1 MEDLLAVF
9 ANSEAAFPV
18 SLMPMVTEIIS
29 RDLSVL
35 CLEIVSLSSS
45 WCEMSLFRE
54 AVSCTS
60 TRLAPNPDF

>member
-18 SLMPMVTEIIS
+18 SLMPMVTEIVS
-29 RDLSVL
+29 RDLSAL

-45 WCEMSLFRE
+45 
-54 AVSCTS
+54 
-60 TRLAPNPDF
+60 P